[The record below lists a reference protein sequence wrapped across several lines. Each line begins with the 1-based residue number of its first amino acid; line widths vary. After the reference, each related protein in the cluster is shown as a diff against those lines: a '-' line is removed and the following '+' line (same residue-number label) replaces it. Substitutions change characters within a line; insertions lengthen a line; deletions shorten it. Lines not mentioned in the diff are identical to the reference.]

1 MSKLTLILKIIISFI
16 LMLVLII
23 FPIIASRY
31 VNLSIDKEILIS
43 IEKPV
48 KKVSKDY
55 MNMLNLAEQDFK
67 ANEENADS
75 APKQTVVALW
85 SIKDIQSI
93 LVIENKEII
102 DQNYDLSSK
111 LARNAEILNN
121 NLIIKSEQ
129 ISILLFYLMI
139 SILLI
144 GDIGILLFI
153 WRKELKL

>member
-1 MSKLTLILKIIISFI
+1 
-16 LMLVLII
+16 MLVLII